1 MSDAPFI
8 AEFLQ
13 LLAKVPS
20 GAGQFDPWQ
29 STSHDDACSEAAA
42 SRRDR
47 LRRHLTAERVDFLAI
62 GECPGYAGA
71 RVSGMAFTSEALLL
85 DGAIPRV
92 AVNARLT
99 TRHLP
104 WSEPSARIMWE
115 ILYRH
120 GIAETTLLWN
130 VAPVH
135 AHRPGEPLSN
145 RTPTAAEI
153 EAGRPLVECLVR
165 HHPQARVLAIGGKS
179 AALLGR
185 MGIEHVA
192 LRHPAYGGKPELEKQ
207 VEALMRRVAGDV
219 REAG

>member
-1 MSDAPFI
+1 MNMGTFVS
-8 AEFLQ
+8 EFLA
-13 LLAKVPS
+13 LIERVPVGASQFNPWHNSS
-20 GAGQFDPWQ
+20 G
-29 STSHDDACSEAAA
+29 DDARADAAA
-42 SRRDR
+42 GRRERLAHHLAADR
-47 LRRHLTAERVDFLAI
+47 VEFIGL

-71 RVSGMAFTSEALLL
+71 RVSGMAFTSEALLM

-92 AVNARLT
+92 SVEGRLS

-104 WSEPSARIMWE
+104 WSEPSARIIWE
-115 ILYRH
+115 LLYRH
-120 GIAETTLLWN
+120 GMAETTLLWN

-153 EAGRPLVECLVR
+153 EAGRPLVECLAR
-165 HHPQARVLAIGGKS
+165 HHPHAKFLAIGGKS

-185 MGIEHVA
+185 MGIAHVA

-207 VEALMRRVAGDV
+207 LAAMMGS
-219 REAG
+219 